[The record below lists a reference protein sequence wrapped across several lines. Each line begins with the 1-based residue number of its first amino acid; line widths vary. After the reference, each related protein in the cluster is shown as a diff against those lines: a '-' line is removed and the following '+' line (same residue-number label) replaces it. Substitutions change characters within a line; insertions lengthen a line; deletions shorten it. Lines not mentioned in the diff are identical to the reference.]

1 MSSVTIYFYNCCG
14 KELRKHEGAEV
25 NVRRLPIL
33 STFGRAKLAVVRG
46 VVSDELGHF
55 QLCDD
60 CAPVWDMCLKRVQG
74 DVESLMADTRRLVGV
89 KDHE

>member
-1 MSSVTIYFYNCCG
+1 MSKVTLFYCDCCG
-14 KELRKHEGAEV
+14 KELRKHEGAAV
-25 NVRRLPIL
+25 NVRSLPIL
-33 STFGRAKLAVVRG
+33 STFGRAKLAEVRG
-46 VVSDELGHF
+46 VVSDDLGRF

-74 DVESLMADTRRLVGV
+74 DVESLMADTRKLVGV